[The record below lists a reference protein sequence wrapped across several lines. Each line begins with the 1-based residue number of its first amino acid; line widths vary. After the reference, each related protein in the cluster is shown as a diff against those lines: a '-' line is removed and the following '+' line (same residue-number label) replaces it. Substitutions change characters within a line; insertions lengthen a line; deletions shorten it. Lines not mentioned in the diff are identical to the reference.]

1 MGATAAAML
10 EGVKSIIGDLVR
22 RARGLSLLTLAI
34 WFALIGQAVA
44 AGLLSAL
51 DALRLVDFSAV
62 DAGRA
67 AAFYVLLALFCLQ
80 AALVFVGIAK
90 SGVRIVNVAAGLSS
104 LLWALSMLMIHYVA
118 LQCSLYGECL

>member
-1 MGATAAAML
+1 MIQTL
-10 EGVKSIIGDLVR
+10 RSILGDLAR
-22 RARGLSLLTLAI
+22 RARGLGLLTLAI
-34 WFALIGQAVA
+34 WFALIGQAVG

-62 DAGRA
+62 DASRA
-67 AAFYVLLALFCLQ
+67 AVFYALLALFFLQ
-80 AALVFVGIAK
+80 AALVFVGVAK
-90 SGVRIVNVAAGLSS
+90 SGIRVVNVAAGLSS